1 MVRILELGIRA
12 DRFCHIA
19 DTEGHGVMSDKA
31 LPALGADADKVVD
44 DDDVY
49 IYSFFRTSSY
59 IITTC
64 NISTN

>member
-1 MVRILELGIRA
+1 MVRILELGMRA

-49 IYSFFRTSSY
+49 V
-59 IITTC
+59 
-64 NISTN
+64 